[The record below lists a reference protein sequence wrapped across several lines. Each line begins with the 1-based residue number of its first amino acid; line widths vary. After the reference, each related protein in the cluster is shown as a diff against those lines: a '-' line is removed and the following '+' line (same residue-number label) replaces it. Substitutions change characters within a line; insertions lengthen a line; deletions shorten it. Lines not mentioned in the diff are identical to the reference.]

1 MSQIV
6 GGCLCGSIRYTC
18 EADPMM
24 MAMCHCK
31 NCQKQTSSAFSVLV
45 AVPKGALKIEGSL
58 SAFNDQGTS
67 GQAFIR
73 KFCGKCGSPILS
85 EVDAMP
91 TMDFLKAGTLD
102 DTSWLKPNAQLWC
115 DSAQS
120 WLTLD
125 SDIAQIAQNP
135 PMD

>member
-67 GQAFIR
+67 GQAVIR
-73 KFCGKCGSPILS
+73 KFCGK
-85 EVDAMP
+85 
-91 TMDFLKAGTLD
+91 LKSCEHEL
-102 DTSWLKPNAQLWC
+102 
-115 DSAQS
+115 
-120 WLTLD
+120 
-125 SDIAQIAQNP
+125 
-135 PMD
+135 